1 MAGTNE
7 SPIREVISDFIDTFR
22 IRGKY
27 NEQLLNRNWEQI
39 VGKTIADHTR
49 RLAVRNDKL
58 ILTVDSA
65 ALKHELSL
73 LQNRVIALA
82 NEHLGTEAI
91 NELVVR

>member
-1 MAGTNE
+1 MADTNE

-39 VGKTIADHTR
+39 VGKAIAGHTR
-49 RLAVRNDKL
+49 RLAVRDRKL

-65 ALKHELSL
+65 ALKHELHL
-73 LQNRVIALA
+73 LRDKVIKLA
-82 NEHLGTEAI
+82 NEHLGREAI
-91 NELVVR
+91 HDLVVR